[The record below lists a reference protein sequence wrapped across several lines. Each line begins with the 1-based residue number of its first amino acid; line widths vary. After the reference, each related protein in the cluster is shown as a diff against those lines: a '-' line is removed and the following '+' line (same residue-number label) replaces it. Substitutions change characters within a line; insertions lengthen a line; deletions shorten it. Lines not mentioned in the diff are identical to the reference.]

1 MVAICTVSTQSSTSQ
16 TGQEDCVGQLC
27 AWSRAC
33 GHTSKTASK
42 TSRNEWI
49 VGRGAAHTHARCR
62 EMKITNDY
70 ERTNEPASQRADGR
84 SRHQLP
90 ISATT
95 TMYDRSQFG
104 PKRTGDDNVSRGP
117 HLSDRPAGQSGILSR
132 AEQGR
137 AGLGRAGPVGRGCVA
152 RAMAIAGESSQLA
165 VRLSVCRQHAR
176 RLTAPRV
183 TIHRQH
189 QLETHAVISTCIL
202 YPRQPAGRQYT
213 LNNAVTF

>member
-165 VRLSVCRQHAR
+165 VRLSVCLSPTCTTTDSTTRHHSSSTSAR
-176 RLTAPRV
+176 NARSHIDMYIIPT
-183 TIHRQH
+183 
-189 QLETHAVISTCIL
+189 
-202 YPRQPAGRQYT
+202 PAGRT
-213 LNNAVTF
+213 AVHT